1 MSEWNP
7 RDPDA
12 ASVRYDLSEWSINQ
26 RADVA
31 EALAEAEIT
40 HSWDGDELMIPVEI
54 EERVDAILD
63 EIETAASTEGSVR
76 MLEAGERLTEYEL
89 DEWSTAER
97 DELSEMLTEF
107 NIAYRWEGDV
117 LLVPTTAEDEVDE
130 CLDALETGGVVIV
143 DDDSVPQAST
153 ETLRILFNVAQ
164 RLQRNPLDADGLTM
178 LTILLEDIE
187 SHSAPRGVPTSVWRQ
202 ATDIADQ
209 IATALADGNQPDETT
224 AIELAGRLQAVLRP
238 HV

>member
-1 MSEWNP
+1 MSEWNA

-12 ASVRYDLSEWSINQ
+12 ESVRYDLSEWSINQ

-31 EALAEAEIT
+31 AALADATIA
-40 HSWDGDELMIPVEI
+40 HSWDGDELVVPPEVEK
-54 EERVDAILD
+54 RVDSILD
-63 EIETAASTEGSVR
+63 EIETSTSSNGSVR
-76 MLEAGERLTEYEL
+76 SLTADEQLTEYEL
-89 DEWSTAER
+89 DEWSTSER

-107 NIAYRWEGDV
+107 NVSYRWEGDV
-117 LLVPTTAEDEVDE
+117 LLVPTTSEDEVDE
-130 CLDALETGGVVIV
+130 CLDSLEKGGVVVV
-143 DDDSVPQAST
+143 DDDSAPQAST
-153 ETLRILFNVAQ
+153 ETLRTLFNVAQ

-187 SHSAPRGVPTSVWRQ
+187 SHRAPRGVPASVWRQ

-209 IATALADGNQPDETT
+209 IAAALADGNQPDEIT
-224 AIELAGRLQAVLRP
+224 AIDLAGRLHAVLRP